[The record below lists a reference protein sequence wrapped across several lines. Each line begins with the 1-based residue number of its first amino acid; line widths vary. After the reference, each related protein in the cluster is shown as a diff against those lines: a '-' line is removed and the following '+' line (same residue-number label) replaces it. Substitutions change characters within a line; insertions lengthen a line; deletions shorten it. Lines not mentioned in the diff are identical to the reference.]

1 MNIEKIHRIYFI
13 GIGGIGMSAL
23 ARYFLAGGYDIA
35 GYDRTSTPLTN
46 ELVEEG
52 CLIHFEDDLTL
63 IPDEF
68 KNPDSRSTTLV
79 TYTPAIPDNLHELT
93 YFRENSYTVVKR
105 SELLGLITKSS
116 KCIAIAGTHG
126 KTTVSTITAH
136 ILKQSELDCTA
147 FLGGISKNYNSNLI
161 IGEGNLVVIEA
172 DEFDRSFLQLYPWI
186 AVITSV
192 DADHLDIYES
202 YQNLEEAFLTFANQ
216 VNKEGILLIKDE
228 LDIIQ
233 KIPKSIKTYTYSLKE
248 GADFYATNFRR
259 KENYI
264 LFDAVTP
271 NSRIENIHFGFP
283 GLMNVEN
290 AMAAIGIASLLG
302 VKDESI
308 KKALLHFS
316 GVKRRFDIQLN
327 TKELVYIDD
336 YAHHPEEIK
345 RCIHAIREMFPG
357 KNITGI
363 FQPHLFTRTRDF
375 ADDFAQSLGLLNRL
389 ILLEIYP
396 AREDPIEGINANL
409 IFEKVDIKN
418 KSICSKPELLR
429 IIETNEFEVLVTMG
443 AGDID
448 KLVIPIREK
457 LMEQIESS

>member
-1 MNIEKIHRIYFI
+1 VNIEKIHRIYFI

-52 CLIHFEDDLTL
+52 CLIHFEDDLAL

-79 TYTPAIPDNLHELT
+79 TYTPAIPDNLNELA
-93 YFRENSYTVVKR
+93 YFRENSFTVVKR

-116 KCIAIAGTHG
+116 KGIAIAGTHG

-216 VNKEGILLIKDE
+216 VNKEGILLIKYG

-233 KIPKSIKTYTYSLKE
+233 KIPKSIKTYTYSLEE

-271 NSRIENIHFGFP
+271 NSRIGNIHFGFP
-283 GLMNVEN
+283 GLMNIEN

-302 VKDESI
+302 VQDESI

-316 GVKRRFDIQLN
+316 GVKRRFDIQLS
-327 TKELVYIDD
+327 TKDLVYIDD

-357 KNITGI
+357 KNITGV

-457 LMEQIESS
+457 LMEQIKKS